1 MFHVRFSDAII
12 EELSGILAK
21 ENIAEITRFHRIQAS
36 PGFHA
41 AIDYVKTQLDKM
53 PGIQSKIETF
63 VADGQTQMWQW
74 TTPMGWR
81 VTDGE
86 LFLTYPKRE
95 LLARF
100 SETPVCVV
108 AHSQSAELEAP
119 LVFVEEGQKAEHYK
133 GKDVKEKIVLTDGRV
148 RRAHREAVVERGALG
163 TIHYPSLERRSRFP
177 DLVTYDGIWPIKKEV
192 EKLGFAMAVSGKVGT
207 RLRHLI
213 ETERDVRVKVK
224 VEAELFE
231 GEQRVLTAAIEG
243 KEYPN
248 EEILLIAHLC
258 HPRPGANDN
267 ASGSALLIE
276 LARTIT
282 TLIDQ
287 RRLPQP
293 LRTIR
298 FLWVPEFFGTIAYLH
313 AHPEIANR
321 ALSGINCDM
330 VGEDETQCGGVLKLF
345 RTPDSL
351 PSYIN
356 DLLEYYLEEAS
367 KESRLISPSG
377 SRHPLHFQIK
387 RFEWGSDHTML
398 VDATIGIPCPMINH
412 FPDNFYHSS
421 GDTVDKC
428 DATKLKRVGFAVIMS
443 TLTQAYAEPPDA
455 MFITTEVHARA
466 QQRLSQTTQQIIH
479 RAIKTVNN
487 KSKGPEITRILR
499 KGIETLRQITHR
511 EIHALQSIRVLS
523 RLDDNLHSFIN
534 TLADNLR
541 KNRVNEIRKLRYVE
555 EILSASIGYKP
566 MKRLILRKRE
576 KIATGLIPHRLF
588 QGPLCFEAI
597 LRKVAQS
604 EAEWL
609 RSQQKDKPGFIELL
623 LELTNFA
630 NGHRSMYEI
639 LLALE
644 AEFPDLADITL
655 IERLQKLLKDLKLLE
670 IKKKE

>member
-1 MFHVRFSDAII
+1 LFHTHFSDAII
-12 EELSGILAK
+12 EELSGILTK
-21 ENIAEITRFHRIQAS
+21 KNIAELSRFHRIQAS

-41 AIDYVKTQLDKM
+41 AIDYLKTQLEKM
-53 PGIQSKIETF
+53 PGIQMKIETF
-63 VADGQTQMWQW
+63 IADGQTQMWQW

-108 AHSQSAELEAP
+108 AHSRSAELEAP
-119 LVFVEEGQKAEHYK
+119 LAFVEEGQKTEHFK
-133 GKDVKEKIVLTDGRV
+133 GIDVKGKIVLTDGRV
-148 RRAHREAVVERGALG
+148 RRAHREAVIKRGALG
-163 TIHYPSLERRSRFP
+163 TIHYPSLERRSRYP
-177 DLVTYDGIWPIKKEV
+177 DLVTYDGIWPIRKEI
-192 EKLGFAMAVSGKVGT
+192 ENLGFAMAVSGKTGT
-207 RLRHLI
+207 KLRHLI

-224 VEAELFE
+224 VDAELFE
-231 GEQRVLTAAIEG
+231 GEQRVLTATIEG
-243 KEYPN
+243 KDYPN
-248 EEILLIAHLC
+248 EELLLIAHLC

-276 LARTIT
+276 MARTIT

-287 RRLPQP
+287 GRLPQP

-298 FLWVPEFFGTIAYLH
+298 FLWVPEFYGTIAYLH
-313 AHPEIANR
+313 AHPELGNR
-321 ALSGINCDM
+321 VLSGINCDM

-351 PSYIN
+351 PSYVN
-356 DLLEYYLEEAS
+356 DLLEFYLEEAS

-377 SRHPLHFQIK
+377 SRDPLHFQTK

-398 VDATIGIPCPMINH
+398 VDATIGIPCPMVNH
-412 FPDNFYHSS
+412 FPDDFYHSS

-443 TLTQAYAEPPDA
+443 TLTQAYAEPHDA
-455 MFITTEVHARA
+455 MFIATEVHARA

-479 RAIKTVNN
+479 RAIKTINN
-487 KSKGPEITRILR
+487 KSKGPKLTRILR

-511 EIHALQSIRVLS
+511 EIKALQSIRVLS
-523 RLDDNLHSFIN
+523 RLDENLHTFIN
-534 TLADNLR
+534 SLADNLG
-541 KNRVNEIRKLRYVE
+541 KNRAEEIRKLRYVE
-555 EILSASIGYKP
+555 EILSTSIGYKP

-576 KIATGLIPHRLF
+576 KVAMELIPHRLF

-597 LRKVAQS
+597 LRKVS
-604 EAEWL
+604 PEDAEWL
-609 RSQQKDKPGFIELL
+609 RNQQKDKPGFVELL
-623 LELTNFA
+623 LELTNFTD
-630 NGHRSMYEI
+630 GHRSTYDI

-644 AEFPDLADITL
+644 AEFPDLAEITL
-655 IERLQKLLKDLKLLE
+655 IERLQKLLEDLKLIE
-670 IKKKE
+670 IKKNE